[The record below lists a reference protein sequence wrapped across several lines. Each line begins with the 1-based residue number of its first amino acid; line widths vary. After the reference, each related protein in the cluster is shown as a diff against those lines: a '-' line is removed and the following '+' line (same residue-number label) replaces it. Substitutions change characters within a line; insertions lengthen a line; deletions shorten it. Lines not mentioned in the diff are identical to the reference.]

1 MPAADRG
8 RREVG
13 RSTPGSAPRDP
24 RRDPPRAA
32 LGKVRIIGGAWRRT
46 QVPVPDVPGLRPTP
60 DRVRETLFN
69 WLGQRLDGWR
79 CVDLFAG
86 TGVLGLEAASRGA
99 AEVVA
104 VERDPRALAALR
116 ALCDRLGAA
125 SVRVVP
131 DDAAAAVRRLC
142 AARPGGFDLVFM
154 DPPFGAGWSRKVM
167 PDAARL
173 LAPGGLLYLEAEAP
187 PPAELLQACGL
198 EPWRAAAAGQVHY
211 HLLRRGADPAPG
223 PSA

>member
-8 RREVG
+8 RSERSRTEHGRRE
-13 RSTPGSAPRDP
+13 APH
-24 RRDPPRAA
+24 
-32 LGKVRIIGGAWRRT
+32 KIRIIGGAWRRT

-99 AEVVA
+99 VEVVS

-116 ALCDRLGAA
+116 ALRERLGATV
-125 SVRVVP
+125 VRVVP
-131 DDAAAAVRRLC
+131 DDAAAAARGL
-142 AARPGGFDLVFM
+142 AATRPGGFDLVFL
-154 DPPFGAGWSRKVM
+154 DPPFNAGWPQKVM
-167 PDAARL
+167 PDAAQL
-173 LAPGGLLYLEAEAP
+173 LAPGGLLYLEAEAAP
-187 PPAELLQACGL
+187 PDTLLQACGL
-198 EPWRAAAAGQVHY
+198 EGVRADTAGQVHY
-211 HLLRRGADPAPG
+211 HLLRKRAEPAPG

>member
-8 RREVG
+8 RSERSRTERGRRE
-13 RSTPGSAPRDP
+13 APR
-24 RRDPPRAA
+24 
-32 LGKVRIIGGAWRRT
+32 KIRIIGGAWRRT

-99 AEVVA
+99 VEVVS

-116 ALCDRLGAA
+116 ALRERLGATV
-125 SVRVVP
+125 VRVVP
-131 DDAAAAVRRLC
+131 DDAVAAARGL
-142 AARPGGFDLVFM
+142 AATRPGGFDLVFL
-154 DPPFGAGWSRKVM
+154 DPPFDAGWPQKVM

-173 LAPGGLLYLEAEAP
+173 LAPGGLLYLEAEAAP
-187 PPAELLQACGL
+187 PDTLLQACGL
-198 EPWRAAAAGQVHY
+198 ELSRADAAGQVRY
-211 HLLRRGADPAPG
+211 HLLRKRADSAPG
-223 PSA
+223 IAA